1 MSESAGSNLSGEIR
15 GGAHLLP
22 VRVYYEDTDFSGV
35 VYHASYLR
43 FMERGRTELLRDLG
57 VDQSALQLESG
68 IVFVVADMNI
78 RFRAAA
84 KLDDVLLVETS
95 VTETG
100 GASLKLEQKIF
111 RAGEIMIEAQV
122 TCAVISREGKPVRLP
137 EEVKGKLN

>member
-1 MSESAGSNLSGEIR
+1 MKINPDLEPHKLAI
-15 GGAHLLP
+15 
-22 VRVYYEDTDFSGV
+22 RVYWEDTDAGGV

-57 VDQSALQLESG
+57 VDQSALQLDSG

-78 RFRAAA
+78 KFRVPA

-100 GASLKLEQKIF
+100 GASLRLGQKIT
-111 RAGEIMIEAQV
+111 RAGEVLVEADV
-122 TCAVISREGKPVRLP
+122 TCAVISREGKPMRLP
-137 EEVKGKLN
+137 EEIKGKLN